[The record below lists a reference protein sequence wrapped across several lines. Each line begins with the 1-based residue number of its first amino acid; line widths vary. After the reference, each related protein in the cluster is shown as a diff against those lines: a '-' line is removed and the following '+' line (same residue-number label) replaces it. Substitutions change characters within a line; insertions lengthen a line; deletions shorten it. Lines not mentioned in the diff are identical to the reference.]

1 MTRYLLIIALLVN
14 LVAPALADSSD
25 HYFSCRS
32 CHGDAAQGYEAKNA
46 PALAGQ
52 SADYLARQLENFKTA
67 KRGAHEA
74 DIWGAQM
81 VLMAVSIELSNVREL
96 SEYIASLPP
105 WRNVS
110 ADPVADPELQQAFAP
125 CAACHGSKGEGNP
138 AFNAPRIAGLDA
150 VYLARQ
156 LRNFR
161 DGIRGAAPG
170 DLYGNQMRAAMPS
183 NWEDNTIGRM
193 ADFIS
198 GL

>member
-1 MTRYLLIIALLVN
+1 MNRCLLIIALLMHS
-14 LVAPALADSSD
+14 AATAFADSAGL
-25 HYFSCRS
+25 YFSCRS
-32 CHGDAAQGYEAKNA
+32 CHGDAAQGYAAKNA

-52 SADYLARQLENFKTA
+52 SADYLARQLENFKTGR
-67 KRGAHEA
+67 RGAHEA
-74 DIWGAQM
+74 DTWGAQM
-81 VLMAVSIELSNVREL
+81 ALMAVSIETSNIREL

-125 CAACHGSKGEGNP
+125 CAACHGSKGDGDP

-161 DGIRGAAPG
+161 DGIRGAAP
-170 DLYGNQMRAAMPS
+170 DDQYGNQMRAAIPR
-183 NWEDNTIGRM
+183 NWEGDTLVRL
-193 ADFIS
+193 AEFIS